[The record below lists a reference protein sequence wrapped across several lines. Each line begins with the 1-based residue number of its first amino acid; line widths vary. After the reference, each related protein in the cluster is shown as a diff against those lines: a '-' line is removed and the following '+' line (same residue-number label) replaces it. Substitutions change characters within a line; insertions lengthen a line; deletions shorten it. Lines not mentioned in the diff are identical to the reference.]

1 MCTVTVSMPGSGSV
15 SRRRPFASW
24 YSVTPSSETTLRGA
38 SAATAQA
45 AHSSEATA
53 NSRFIRLGALFLL
66 LATLL
71 RFLGAGFT
79 LRRVFRL
86 RAHLVAHAIAA
97 RVALLAC
104 AGLLGLAMRRLHLRG
119 ALQAGLGIL
128 RLGAHLLAHAVAAR
142 VALLAFAGLFG
153 AAVRRFELRDAFLA
167 TRGILRLRAV
177 DGLGEN
183 AGAGREEQHADQ
195 GFEHENGPFVLTELP
210 EKGGGVRHLEL
221 AGALDVELLHHAVVH
236 QHREALHPGPHAA
249 GVQIELQAERLGP
262 LRAAVAQEADLA
274 ERLLVA
280 APVRHDE
287 GIVGRHAPDLVHAL
301 ALELLQVLHVA
312 RHVLRRAGGR
322 ISARQAEDGDLLAP
336 HRVADVHFLG
346 RHRALRA
353 GIELG
358 GLHELALGQ
367 AVADFNGHGRI
378 SCGRLLGK
386 ARMIPLA
393 PGYDARMSMAWLR
406 TLAVIVA
413 VAGALLLLASGAGV
427 RLGLWTYGTGF
438 ALLRYAAYI
447 GIAAAVLALVALF
460 LPQGRAR
467 WIAAL
472 LAALGVG
479 AATAYLPYSVQ
490 QRARSAPRIND
501 ITTDTE
507 KPPQFKKPLP
517 YGGPQ
522 VAEQQH
528 KAYPDIQPAVLAA
541 GPEAAFAR
549 ALAAAQAMGWDIVD
563 AQPKEGRIEATA
575 TTFWFGFKDDV
586 VVRITPLPA
595 GSRIDVR
602 SKSRVGRGDAGT
614 NAQRVRAYL
623 KRLN

>member
-1 MCTVTVSMPGSGSV
+1 
-15 SRRRPFASW
+15 
-24 YSVTPSSETTLRGA
+24 
-38 SAATAQA
+38 
-45 AHSSEATA
+45 
-53 NSRFIRLGALFLL
+53 
-66 LATLL
+66 
-71 RFLGAGFT
+71 
-79 LRRVFRL
+79 
-86 RAHLVAHAIAA
+86 
-97 RVALLAC
+97 
-104 AGLLGLAMRRLHLRG
+104 
-119 ALQAGLGIL
+119 
-128 RLGAHLLAHAVAAR
+128 
-142 VALLAFAGLFG
+142 
-153 AAVRRFELRDAFLA
+153 
-167 TRGILRLRAV
+167 
-177 DGLGEN
+177 
-183 AGAGREEQHADQ
+183 
-195 GFEHENGPFVLTELP
+195 
-210 EKGGGVRHLEL
+210 
-221 AGALDVELLHHAVVH
+221 
-236 QHREALHPGPHAA
+236 
-249 GVQIELQAERLGP
+249 
-262 LRAAVAQEADLA
+262 
-274 ERLLVA
+274 
-280 APVRHDE
+280 
-287 GIVGRHAPDLVHAL
+287 
-301 ALELLQVLHVA
+301 
-312 RHVLRRAGGR
+312 
-322 ISARQAEDGDLLAP
+322 
-336 HRVADVHFLG
+336 
-346 RHRALRA
+346 
-353 GIELG
+353 
-358 GLHELALGQ
+358 
-367 AVADFNGHGRI
+367 
-378 SCGRLLGK
+378 
-386 ARMIPLA
+386 MIPLA

-413 VAGALLLLASGAGV
+413 VAAALLLLASGAGV

-507 KPPQFKKPLP
+507 KPPH

-522 VAEQQH
+522 VAEQQR
-528 KAYPDIQPAVLAA
+528 KAYPDIQPAVLAS

-602 SKSRVGRGDAGT
+602 SKSRVGRGDTGT